1 MGNSDET
8 GEKACLARPAWG
20 AGGLLSLLPGGLAG
34 SGLCTGTLRP
44 HQAPCWRQG
53 RRRSWQGHEEAG
65 AGSRRWVYFQASDK
79 AGFSCFS
86 ASPGSR
92 TAAWAS
98 SCCRR
103 TSASPGP
110 QRALFSQNQTPTTSC
125 IACGEGTRPSATMQ
139 RALYLFHPPAAFLP
153 PPPAPCL
160 GARVVTLAVPRSP
173 APAAWLPRGPKC

>member
-1 MGNSDET
+1 MFGTS
-8 GEKACLARPAWG
+8 CLGSWRAGVTA
-20 AGGLLSLLPGGLAG
+20 AGGLGRLRA
-34 SGLCTGTLRP
+34 CTGTLRP
-44 HQAPCWRQG
+44 HQAPRWRQG
-53 RRRSWQGHEEAG
+53 RCRSWQGREEAG
-65 AGSRRWVYFQASDK
+65 AGSRRWVCFQASDK

-98 SCCRR
+98 SCRRR

-110 QRALFSQNQTPTTSC
+110 RRALSSQNQTPTISC
-125 IACGEGTRPSATMQ
+125 VACGEGARPSATTQ

-153 PPPAPCL
+153 PHPVP
-160 GARVVTLAVPRSP
+160 GARVVAPAVPRSP